1 MLKSHGL
8 SYRYPDAAS
17 ITFPDISISEGD
29 DLLITGS
36 SGSGKSTLLHLLAGS
51 LQVQTGT
58 LELLGE
64 DMKSKSARQ
73 RDRFRSR
80 NIGIVLQRSHFIRS
94 LSVQQNLLAT
104 QYAAGL
110 GTDKKR
116 VREICDQL
124 NIAYKLNELP
134 NNLSQ
139 GEQQRASIA
148 RALLNRPKL
157 LLADEPT
164 SSLDDQNCE
173 TVLNILQQQGKAT
186 GASLIVVT
194 HDQRVKEKFQNQVAL

>member
-1 MLKSHGL
+1 MLKCQGL
-8 SYRYPDAAS
+8 SHRYADATS
-17 ITFPDISISEGD
+17 ISFPDISISEGE
-29 DLLITGS
+29 DLLITGN

-51 LQVQTGT
+51 LQVQQGS
-58 LELLGE
+58 LELMGV
-64 DMKSKSARQ
+64 DMGAKSPRE

-80 NIGIVLQRSHFIRS
+80 NIGIVLQQSYFVRS
-94 LSVQQNLLAT
+94 LSVQQNLLAA

-110 GTDKKR
+110 PTDKKR
-116 VREICDQL
+116 VREICEQL
-124 NIAYKLNELP
+124 NIAYKLKELP

-148 RALLNRPKL
+148 RALLNNPRL

-173 TVLNILQQQGKAT
+173 TVLDTLLHQARNT

-194 HDQRVKEKFQNQVAL
+194 HDQRVKVKFQNQIAL